1 MRFKQQVILKHDHGI
16 TAQWVSDDWSWMAV
30 ATYFQLEQEG
40 TDVDGNT
47 VTYKKW
53 VLGNCSGP
61 WTGVS
66 EDGKNLTIIPGFE
79 SERNNVSGE
88 ANVYLSL
95 FNAYTGGKSAF
106 NNMWKGPQIGFD
118 NDFWPEDKP
127 EE

>member
-79 SERNNVSGE
+79 SERNNISGE

-95 FNAYTGGKSAF
+95 FNAYTGGKNAF
-106 NNMWKGPQIGFD
+106 NNMWKGSKIGFD

>member
-30 ATYFQLEQEG
+30 ATYFQLDQEG
-40 TDVDGNT
+40 PDVDGNT
-47 VTYKKW
+47 GTYKKR

-79 SERNNVSGE
+79 SERNNISGE

-95 FNAYTGGKSAF
+95 FNAYTGGKNAF
-106 NNMWKGPQIGFD
+106 NNMWKGSKIGFD

>member
-16 TAQWVSDDWSWMAV
+16 TAQWISDDYSQMAV

-95 FNAYTGGKSAF
+95 FNAYTGGKNAF

>member
-61 WTGVS
+61 WTGAS

-79 SERNNVSGE
+79 SERNNISGE

-95 FNAYTGGKSAF
+95 FNAYTGGKNAF
-106 NNMWKGPQIGFD
+106 NNMWKGSKIGFD

>member
-95 FNAYTGGKSAF
+95 FNAYTGGKNAF
-106 NNMWKGPQIGFD
+106 NNMWKGSKIGFD